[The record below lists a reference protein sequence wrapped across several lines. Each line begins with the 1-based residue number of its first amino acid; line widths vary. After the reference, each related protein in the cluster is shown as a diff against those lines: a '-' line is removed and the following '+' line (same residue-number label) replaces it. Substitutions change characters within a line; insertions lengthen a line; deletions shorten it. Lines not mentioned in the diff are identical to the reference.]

1 LGSADSGFRTKN
13 FTIEIPAF
21 DTHKKEYFFYWP
33 APGTF
38 EHWPAHIAKNNHT
51 VGLSSMPT
59 TVVVAYNPREYVDH
73 YLEYCEVGD
82 SDKILAYLEENKDL
96 PKVYDLDLTL
106 MRPACLKD
114 FKLWRSVLEILSVK
128 NMYVDKL
135 WSVSLQVA
143 LSEDAQPFL
152 GQYLAANKDFRS
164 VVGPQLDTDI
174 VKYDGYDYRDFQ
186 YSHLDPFTNTR
197 VETTDALPAV
207 FMEKYNAFLT
217 RLVLKTSSIS
227 TVGLSDKAALCCY
240 LLKQSRYDRALEVFK
255 GIDGDAAQRNF
266 GELYNYIDAF
276 LALTLGDGDRAK
288 GIAEK
293 YSNNEF
299 LPSKLRVKWQ
309 TIVEHVNES
318 KNIKSADMT
327 FIPDRIAA
335 EPLMYDLECLKHRVK
350 IKHTT
355 SDSNIVKLEFWVMDL
370 EMLFSVQP
378 FAITMNSFRYMRPNK
393 VLSDIQLT
401 EGNQTIVDI
410 PEKLKNCNSIIRLTW
425 GDEGNDVVV
434 NDYDNE
440 IDVQVSEAVGEVRV
454 ISTEEKSAGSPVV
467 GAYCKVYSKNSDETV
482 QFYKDGYTDCRGRFD
497 FINISTSDQ
506 KKAVRFALLVTSKL
520 GSSKVEINAA

>member
-1 LGSADSGFRTKN
+1 
-13 FTIEIPAF
+13 
-21 DTHKKEYFFYWP
+21 
-33 APGTF
+33 
-38 EHWPAHIAKNNHT
+38 
-51 VGLSSMPT
+51 
-59 TVVVAYNPREYVDH
+59 
-73 YLEYCEVGD
+73 
-82 SDKILAYLEENKDL
+82 
-96 PKVYDLDLTL
+96 
-106 MRPACLKD
+106 
-114 FKLWRSVLEILSVK
+114 
-128 NMYVDKL
+128 
-135 WSVSLQVA
+135 
-143 LSEDAQPFL
+143 
-152 GQYLAANKDFRS
+152 
-164 VVGPQLDTDI
+164 
-174 VKYDGYDYRDFQ
+174 
-186 YSHLDPFTNTR
+186 
-197 VETTDALPAV
+197 
-207 FMEKYNAFLT
+207 
-217 RLVLKTSSIS
+217 
-227 TVGLSDKAALCCY
+227 
-240 LLKQSRYDRALEVFK
+240 
-255 GIDGDAAQRNF
+255 
-266 GELYNYIDAF
+266 
-276 LALTLGDGDRAK
+276 LTLGDGDRAK

-299 LPSKLRVKWQ
+299 LPSKLIVKWQ

-454 ISTEEKSAGSPVV
+454 ISTEEKSVGSPVV